1 MRFIPTEKVMFSS
14 TTPRFRPGLGMLL
27 RQWLDNWWERRFQ
40 VRGNAMKAQ
49 LNDHLLR
56 DIGHDD
62 FPPTNGR
69 ISERRKAGIHAFNM
83 QLLRT
88 H

>member
-1 MRFIPTEKVMFSS
+1 MRFYPTEKVMSSS
-14 TTPRFRPGLGMLL
+14 TTPRFRLTLGMLL

-40 VRGNAMKAQ
+40 VRGNAMKVR
-49 LNDHLLR
+49 LNDHLLW

-62 FPPTNGR
+62 FPTGNGL
-69 ISERRKAGIHAFNM
+69 ISEPRKAGIRAFNM

-88 H
+88 L